1 MRNVTILRSGE
12 GLEKWEEEI
21 NYFLWRE
28 QVYKTTFRVDKVL
41 KEPTKDQV
49 LLSVAVTL
57 KRGKVGIIPK
67 ENFTEWIPLSP

>member
-12 GLEKWEEEI
+12 CLEKWKEEI

-49 LLSVAVTL
+49 LLSVALKL
-57 KRGKVGIIPK
+57 KRGEVGIIPE
-67 ENFTEWIPLSP
+67 ENSAEWIPLSP